1 MFKIL
6 ISFLLLPLFLFLLTV
21 LVVLF
26 PNVMMWLIIGMLWLV
41 FLFCT
46 FCLSFLIFGK
56 IFLGE
61 EERDRILDEMDTFI

>member
-26 PNVMMWLIIGMLWLV
+26 PNVMMEINNRYVVISVFVLYILSIILNIW
-41 FLFCT
+41 
-46 FCLSFLIFGK
+46 
-56 IFLGE
+56 
-61 EERDRILDEMDTFI
+61 